1 MKKSF
6 CCPALELFHCLPLW
20 KTVLF
25 VSSRAFSLS
34 TPTFSLST
42 TVENSEATWKKDAKC
57 NKNLYLDRRLGLLD
71 RRLVLFALAC
81 SLFLSVSLRSVVVF
95 GQFFVTCPVSVQL
108 RHFPNL
114 LPSSIFSGD
123 LDFLC
128 FGLLERSGFFSE
140 DLDLFLVFAGSGSP
154 VGSSGVFNFL

>member
-1 MKKSF
+1 MKKIF
-6 CCPALELFHCLPLW
+6 CFPALELFHCLPPLFHCQPLW
-20 KTVLF
+20 KTVRLHGKK
-25 VSSRAFSLS
+25 
-34 TPTFSLST
+34 
-42 TVENSEATWKKDAKC
+42 ATKC

-95 GQFFVTCPVSVQL
+95 GQFFVTCPDSVQF

-128 FGLLERSGFFSE
+128 FGLLDRSDFFSE